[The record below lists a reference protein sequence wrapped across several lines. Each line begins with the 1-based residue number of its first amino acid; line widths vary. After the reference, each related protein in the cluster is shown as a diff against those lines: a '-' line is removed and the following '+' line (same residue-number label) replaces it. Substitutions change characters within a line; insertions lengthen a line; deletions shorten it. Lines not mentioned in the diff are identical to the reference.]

1 MEGFV
6 VNTLF
11 LKFVGN
17 DGDYKLRS
25 GFIYECKIYTKKG
38 LLWVKAKTYEFPK
51 RYMRIPY
58 NSFTDLT
65 DEWKCRLDD
74 LDNKLW

>member
-1 MEGFV
+1 M
-6 VNTLF
+6 NTLF

-38 LLWVKAKTYEFPK
+38 FIWVKVSTYEFPK
-51 RYMRIPY
+51 RCMRIPY
-58 NSFTDLT
+58 NSFTALT

-74 LDNKLW
+74 LDNKWW